1 MNETLINIKL
11 MEQIREYIK
20 IKTGKQYFKHIRQTA
35 NNLIVTCPFHKGG
48 QENKPSASIRITSSD
63 KASIGL
69 FSCFTCHENMMLS
82 NVLEQILGTAYNKE
96 EVEARFGLDVIEA
109 KSSFIT
115 PKKEVLFKLPET
127 DFINP
132 AMIKQF
138 KFYHPYLEKR
148 RITKDVAALFDLGY
162 DQFNNQITFPI
173 YDLMHNCIGVGRRS
187 IDKKVYH
194 YPMGMQKPL
203 YGLYELDR
211 FLNYVWVVEGPF
223 NLWSLKGWG
232 KQGVALL
239 GTGTD
244 YQYKQALTID
254 CKGYVLALD
263 PDEAGRKGTLK
274 LGNYLQQHRKYNIF
288 VALIPEGKD
297 VNDLTLDEFNQV
309 EVVSFSQWKV
319 LYKFD

>member
-1 MNETLINIKL
+1 MNENLIDLKL
-11 MEQIREYIK
+11 IEQIREYIK
-20 IKTGKQYFKHIRQTA
+20 IKTGKLYFRHIRQTE

-48 QENKPSASIRITSSD
+48 QENKPSGSIRITASD

-82 NVLEQILGTAYNKE
+82 QVIEQLLGPIYDKD
-96 EVEARFGLDVIEA
+96 EVEARFGLSVIEA
-109 KSSFIT
+109 KSSFIV
-115 PKKEVLFKLPET
+115 PKKEVLFKLPDT
-127 DFINP
+127 SFVNQ
-132 AMIKQF
+132 ATIKQY

-148 RITKDVAALFDLGY
+148 RITKEVASLYDLGFDTY
-162 DQFNNQITFPI
+162 NNQITFPI
-173 YDLMHNCIGVGRRS
+173 YNIMHQCIGIGRRS

-194 YPMGMQKPL
+194 YPIGMQKPL
-203 YGLYELDR
+203 YGLYELDK

-223 NLWSLKGWG
+223 NLWSLRGWG

-244 YQYKQALTID
+244 FQYKQSLEIN
-254 CKGYVLALD
+254 CNGFVLALD

-274 LGNYLQQHRKYNIF
+274 LGNYLNQHGRFNIH

-297 VNDLTLDEFNQV
+297 VNDLTHDEFRNVQV
-309 EVVSFSQWKV
+309 IPFNQWKQK
-319 LYKFD
+319 YSI